1 MSDELRSRTRIDL
14 SRLAFAKD
22 GKEARGGLLKNISAS
37 GCALQFANPIGKVD
51 HPFKVGQKLELEIAD
66 IGNLQGEVMRVT
78 EKSIALKFISGTTES
93 DALIAWIMAAQNEIE
108 ISE

>member
-1 MSDELRSRTRIDL
+1 M
-14 SRLAFAKD
+14 
-22 GKEARGGLLKNISAS
+22 
-37 GCALQFANPIGKVD
+37 GKVD

-78 EKSIALKFISGTTES
+78 EKSIALKSISGTTES
-93 DALIAWIMAAQNEIE
+93 DVLIARIMAAQNEIE